1 MSSKRESGAK
11 HVARSAAGP
20 VWRQSADEATLAQ
33 NPRYNGFACGHGA
46 HGDRKFNRA
55 KANRAWK
62 AQLRQEGAS
71 RGSFPFS
78 AAMVLSGRACDMLR
92 RQCKVLRFSPN
103 ALGKL
108 AAQGKVSSLLRERR
122 SKLLQ
127 MKDASGVYSA

>member
-1 MSSKRESGAK
+1 MSGKRKKRVAKAGA
-11 HVARSAAGP
+11 

-71 RGSFPFS
+71 RGSFPFL
-78 AAMVLSGRACDMLR
+78 VVWLQL
-92 RQCKVLRFSPN
+92 
-103 ALGKL
+103 
-108 AAQGKVSSLLRERR
+108 
-122 SKLLQ
+122 KLLPSRRFCRNLAGARTAKRYSRRLQ
-127 MKDASGVYSA
+127 SFELFRASCRTQNI